1 MKLSDYRGDDA
12 LEVLAELLEPAVE
25 ILADADIA
33 AAWRDK
39 NPNKTRGQKQLK
51 AVSIAIKKHKEAVI
65 AILAALDHETP
76 DEYREKINVVTLPK
90 KLLEVLNDKDL
101 RNFFT
106 SQEQTKG
113 EPSCSASES
122 TEVPGQ

>member
-1 MKLSDYRGDDA
+1 MKLSEYRGDDA

-106 SQEQTKG
+106 SQEQTKD
-113 EPSCSASES
+113 EPSGSASAS
-122 TEVPGQ
+122 TEVSGQ

>member
-1 MKLSDYRGDDA
+1 MKLSEYRGEDA

-113 EPSCSASES
+113 EPSGSASAS
-122 TEVPGQ
+122 TEEPGQ

>member
-1 MKLSDYRGDDA
+1 MKLSEYRGDDA

-25 ILADADIA
+25 ILADSDIA

-101 RNFFT
+101 HTFFT
-106 SQEQTKG
+106 SQEQTKDV
-113 EPSCSASES
+113 PSGSASAS
-122 TEVPGQ
+122 TEESGQ

>member
-1 MKLSDYRGDDA
+1 MKLSEYRGDDA
-12 LEVLAELLEPAVE
+12 LEVLAELIEPAVE

-106 SQEQTKG
+106 SQEQTKD
-113 EPSCSASES
+113 EPSGSASAS
-122 TEVPGQ
+122 TKVSGQ

>member
-1 MKLSDYRGDDA
+1 MKLSEYRGDDA

-113 EPSCSASES
+113 EPSGSASAS
-122 TEVPGQ
+122 TEEPGQ

>member
-1 MKLSDYRGDDA
+1 MRLSEYRGDDA
-12 LEVLAELLEPAVE
+12 LEVLAELIEPAVE

-39 NPNKTRGQKQLK
+39 DPNKTRGQKQLK
-51 AVSIAIKKHKEAVI
+51 AVSIALKKHKEAVI

-76 DEYREKINVVTLPK
+76 DEYRKKINVVTLPK

-101 RNFFT
+101 RTFFI
-106 SQEQTKG
+106 SQEQTTG
-113 EPSCSASES
+113 EPSGSASAS
-122 TEVPGQ
+122 TEVSGQ

>member
-1 MKLSDYRGDDA
+1 MKLSEYRGDDA
-12 LEVLAELLEPAVE
+12 LEVLAELIEPAVE

-113 EPSCSASES
+113 EPSGSASAS
-122 TEVPGQ
+122 TEESGQ

>member
-1 MKLSDYRGDDA
+1 MKLSEYRGDDA
-12 LEVLAELLEPAVE
+12 LEVLAELLDPAVE

-39 NPNKTRGQKQLK
+39 NPNKPRGQKQLK

-106 SQEQTKG
+106 SQEQTKV
-113 EPSCSASES
+113 EPSGSASAS
-122 TEVPGQ
+122 TEEPGQ

>member
-1 MKLSDYRGDDA
+1 MKLSEYRGDDA

-101 RNFFT
+101 RTFFT
-106 SQEQTKG
+106 SQEQTKDV
-113 EPSCSASES
+113 PSGSASAS
-122 TEVPGQ
+122 TEESGQ

>member
-1 MKLSDYRGDDA
+1 MKLSEYRGDDA

-113 EPSCSASES
+113 EPSGSASAN

>member
-1 MKLSDYRGDDA
+1 MKLSEYRGDDA

-106 SQEQTKG
+106 SQEQTKV
-113 EPSCSASES
+113 EPSGSASAS
-122 TEVPGQ
+122 TEEPGQ

>member
-1 MKLSDYRGDDA
+1 MKLSEYRGDDA

-106 SQEQTKG
+106 SQEQTKD
-113 EPSCSASES
+113 EPSGSASAS

>member
-1 MKLSDYRGDDA
+1 MKLSEYRGDDA

-101 RNFFT
+101 RTFFIL
-106 SQEQTKG
+106 QEQTG
-113 EPSCSASES
+113 DEPSCSASAS
-122 TEVPGQ
+122 TEVSGQ

>member
-1 MKLSDYRGDDA
+1 MKLSEYRGDDA
-12 LEVLAELLEPAVE
+12 LEVLAELIEPAVE

-51 AVSIAIKKHKEAVI
+51 AVSIALKKHKEAVI
-65 AILAALDHETP
+65 AILAALDHETT
-76 DEYREKINVVTLPK
+76 DEYRKKINVVTLPK

-101 RNFFT
+101 RTFFI
-106 SQEQTKG
+106 SQEQTEAK
-113 EPSCSASES
+113 PSGSASAS
-122 TEVPGQ
+122 TEVSGQ

>member
-1 MKLSDYRGDDA
+1 MKLTEYRGDDA
-12 LEVLAELLEPAVE
+12 LDVLAELLEPAVE

-39 NPNKTRGQKQLK
+39 NPNKTRGQKQPK

-113 EPSCSASES
+113 EPSGSASAS
-122 TEVPGQ
+122 TEEPGQ

>member
-1 MKLSDYRGDDA
+1 MKLSEYRGDDA

-113 EPSCSASES
+113 EPYGSASAS
-122 TEVPGQ
+122 TEESGQ

>member
-1 MKLSDYRGDDA
+1 MKLSEYRGDDA

-113 EPSCSASES
+113 EPSGSASAS
-122 TEVPGQ
+122 TEESGQ

>member
-1 MKLSDYRGDDA
+1 MKLSEYRGDDA
-12 LEVLAELLEPAVE
+12 LEVLAELIEPAVE

-65 AILAALDHETP
+65 AILAELDHETP

-106 SQEQTKG
+106 SQEQTKD
-113 EPSCSASES
+113 EPSGSASAS
-122 TEVPGQ
+122 TEAPGQ

>member
-1 MKLSDYRGDDA
+1 MKLSEYRGDDA

-113 EPSCSASES
+113 EPSGSASAR

>member
-1 MKLSDYRGDDA
+1 MKLSEYRGDDA

-113 EPSCSASES
+113 EPSGSASAS
-122 TEVPGQ
+122 TEAPGQ

>member
-1 MKLSDYRGDDA
+1 MKLSEYRGDDA

-113 EPSCSASES
+113 EPSGSASAS
-122 TEVPGQ
+122 TEGSGQ

>member
-1 MKLSDYRGDDA
+1 MKLSEYRGDDA
-12 LEVLAELLEPAVE
+12 LEVLAELIEPAVE

-51 AVSIAIKKHKEAVI
+51 AVSIALKKHKEAVI

-76 DEYREKINVVTLPK
+76 DEYRKKINVVTLPK

-101 RNFFT
+101 RTFFI
-106 SQEQTKG
+106 SQEQTGVK
-113 EPSCSASES
+113 PSGSASAS
-122 TEVPGQ
+122 TEVSGQ

>member
-1 MKLSDYRGDDA
+1 MKLSEYRGDDA
-12 LEVLAELLEPAVE
+12 LEVLAELIEPAVE

-113 EPSCSASES
+113 EPSGSASAS
-122 TEVPGQ
+122 TEAPGQ

>member
-1 MKLSDYRGDDA
+1 MKLSEYRGDDA

-25 ILADADIA
+25 ILADSDIA

-51 AVSIAIKKHKEAVI
+51 AVSIALKKHKEAVI

-76 DEYREKINVVTLPK
+76 DEYRKKINVVTLPK

-101 RNFFT
+101 RTFFI
-106 SQEQTKG
+106 SQEQTG
-113 EPSCSASES
+113 DEPSGSASAS
-122 TEVPGQ
+122 TEVSGQ

>member
-1 MKLSDYRGDDA
+1 MKLSEYRGDDA

-51 AVSIAIKKHKEAVI
+51 AVSIAIKKHKEEVI

-106 SQEQTKG
+106 SQEQTKV
-113 EPSCSASES
+113 EPSGSASAS
-122 TEVPGQ
+122 TEEPGQ

>member
-1 MKLSDYRGDDA
+1 MKLSEYRGDDA
-12 LEVLAELLEPAVE
+12 LEVLAELIEPAVE

-39 NPNKTRGQKQLK
+39 DPNKTRGQKQLK
-51 AVSIAIKKHKEAVI
+51 AVSIALKKHKEAVI

-76 DEYREKINVVTLPK
+76 DEYRKKINVVTLPK

-101 RNFFT
+101 RTFFI
-106 SQEQTKG
+106 SQEQTKAEASG
-113 EPSCSASES
+113 SASAS
-122 TEVPGQ
+122 TEVSGQ

>member
-1 MKLSDYRGDDA
+1 MKLSEYRGDDA
-12 LEVLAELLEPAVE
+12 LEVLAELIEPTVE

-33 AAWRDK
+33 AAWRDR

-51 AVSIAIKKHKEAVI
+51 AVSIALKKHKEAVI
-65 AILAALDHETP
+65 AILAALDHETQ

-101 RNFFT
+101 RAFFT
-106 SQEQTKG
+106 SQEQTRG
-113 EPSCSASES
+113 VPSGSASAS
-122 TEVPGQ
+122 TEAHGQ

>member
-1 MKLSDYRGDDA
+1 MKLSEYRGDDA
-12 LEVLAELLEPAVE
+12 LEVLAELIEPAVE

-106 SQEQTKG
+106 SQEQTKV
-113 EPSCSASES
+113 EPSGSASAS
-122 TEVPGQ
+122 TEEPGQ

>member
-1 MKLSDYRGDDA
+1 MKLSEYRGDDA
-12 LEVLAELLEPAVE
+12 LEVLAELLDPAVE

-106 SQEQTKG
+106 SQEQTKV
-113 EPSCSASES
+113 EPSGSASAS
-122 TEVPGQ
+122 TEVPVQ

>member
-1 MKLSDYRGDDA
+1 MKLSEYRGDDA

-106 SQEQTKG
+106 SQDQTKG
-113 EPSCSASES
+113 EPSGSASAS
-122 TEVPGQ
+122 TEESGQ

>member
-1 MKLSDYRGDDA
+1 MKLSEYRGDDA
-12 LEVLAELLEPAVE
+12 LEVLAELIEPAVE

-39 NPNKTRGQKQLK
+39 DPNKTRGQKQLK
-51 AVSIAIKKHKEAVI
+51 AVSVALKKHKEAVI

-76 DEYREKINVVTLPK
+76 DEYRKKINVVTLPK

-101 RNFFT
+101 RTFFI
-106 SQEQTKG
+106 SQEQTKA
-113 EPSCSASES
+113 EPSGSASAS
-122 TEVPGQ
+122 TEVSGQ